1 MRILDFIDRDEL
13 KRLSERSNRHA
24 VWMTV
29 ANFGLIGIAFAIPIL
44 WTHWIAWCLASAL
57 LAGRALGLGILVH
70 EAAHLTLFSSRKVNE
85 WAGKWLFGGLP
96 NVRRTWGLPA
106 AIRRRFLLIYY
117 LGPPAILGLLRSMGT
132 VQDQRD
138 APFVPLYAF
147 GVFSI
152 LFLVP
157 VTMKF
162 PRPTR

>member
-1 MRILDFIDRDEL
+1 MT
-13 KRLSERSNRHA
+13 ERSSEITRGDTIFLGLFLACWALSVLSFTRVVGFAGSLPLSLYSYYSVA
-24 VWMTV
+24 V
-29 ANFGLIGIAFAIPIL
+29 
-44 WTHWIAWCLASAL
+44 
-57 LAGRALGLGILVH
+57 ALGWGFGILY
-70 EAAHLTLFSSRKVNE
+70 
-85 WAGKWLFGGLP
+85 
-96 NVRRTWGLPA
+96 VRRTWGLPTP
-106 AIRRRFLLIYY
+106 IRRRFLLIYY

-132 VQDQRD
+132 LQDQRD